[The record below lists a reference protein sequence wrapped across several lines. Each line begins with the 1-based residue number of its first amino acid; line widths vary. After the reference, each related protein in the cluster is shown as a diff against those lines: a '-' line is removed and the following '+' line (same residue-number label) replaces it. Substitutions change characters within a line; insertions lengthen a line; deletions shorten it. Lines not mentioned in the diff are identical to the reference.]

1 MDVILLAEYM
11 MTFKPVIQS
20 VIDFYRPSCIVL
32 QVHSIIV
39 VCTVHI
45 VHVVSRPVRFF
56 SVEQTLWE
64 AIG

>member
-45 VHVVSRPVRFF
+45 VVSRPVRFF
-56 SVEQTLWE
+56 SVGQTLWE
-64 AIG
+64 AIA